1 MTLSGWS
8 LICLSGTALLH
19 AIVSNPNRSRGK
31 RLIVPAS
38 KYESVL
44 KSSDSLEPNFGST
57 RNRIHA
63 EQSGSP
69 IQNRCEIGRA
79 HKRATPPPSAHKPP
93 IPGIRSP
100 QSTTERRTSRHR
112 RKQRWLR
119 RQRPPIRQPP
129 FHSAA
134 NEDAQSC

>member
-38 KYESVL
+38 MYESVL
-44 KSSDSLEPNFGST
+44 KSSDTSLERNFGST

-79 HKRATPPPSAHKPP
+79 HKRVTPPPSAHKPQ
-93 IPGIRSP
+93 IPGIHSP

-119 RQRPPIRQPP
+119 RQRPPTRQPL
-129 FHSAA
+129 FHSAV
-134 NEDAQSC
+134 NEGA